1 MINVSVEVRSG
12 AARFRVAVRAE
23 SIERA
28 LSIAGAQYPG
38 WETKVLFP
46 LDPEAFFAK
55 GSGCASEVAMS
66 APAVLKLAET
76 NQTQA

>member
-1 MINVSVEVRSG
+1 MINVSVELRSG
-12 AARFRVAVRAE
+12 AARFRVAVWAE

-38 WETKVLFP
+38 REAKVLFP
-46 LDPEAFFAK
+46 IDPEAFFAK
-55 GSGCASEVAMS
+55 ESVCASEVAVS

-76 NQTQA
+76 DQTQA